1 MSEPNRVMIIV
12 ADPRRT
18 ETADFADLHLPIRPG
33 TDIALMNSM
42 LYVLIE
48 ENLVDRDF
56 ISRHARGFEA
66 LKEVIKKYPPKV
78 AEETCGVPECLIVE
92 AALIFAMAR
101 GRCHSEHGS

>member
-1 MSEPNRVMIIV
+1 MIIV